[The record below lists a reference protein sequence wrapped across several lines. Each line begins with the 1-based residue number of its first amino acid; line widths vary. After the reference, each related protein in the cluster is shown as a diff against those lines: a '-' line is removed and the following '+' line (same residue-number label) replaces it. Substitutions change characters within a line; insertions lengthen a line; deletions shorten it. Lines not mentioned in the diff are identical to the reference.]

1 MLLLAALACTPAVLR
16 PAHSLPALEGSGNL
30 AVLVDPGAQ
39 VNPAACA
46 RFEADCVSQTQALLD
61 VEYRLGLGAGFDLGA
76 RGLFPPRALSLKYSV
91 LDERR
96 HRTPVSLALSAEGG
110 VDAAG
115 PGAGLVEVTLA
126 PFARLDALASG
137 TARFGDNVALRPA
150 GSIGWWVEPRGMGDL
165 HQGAGWTVGAFLPVR
180 IPAGL
185 ALAPWVGGSGW
196 FPDGRPAEAWVRFG
210 VAVEPWLSP
219 VGSPIPSPG

>member
-1 MLLLAALACTPAVLR
+1 MLFVALACTPAVLR
-16 PAHSLPALEGSGNL
+16 PGHSLPALEGSGNV
-30 AVLVDPGAQ
+30 AVLVDPSVQ
-39 VNPAACA
+39 VDAAACA
-46 RFEADCVSQTQALLD
+46 RLEADCVRQTQALVD

-96 HRTPVSLALSAEGG
+96 HRTPVSLAVSAEGG
-110 VDAAG
+110 VDAVGSGRA
-115 PGAGLVEVTLA
+115 LVDATLA
-126 PFARLDALASG
+126 PFGRLDALASG

-150 GSIGWWVEPRGMGDL
+150 GSIGWWVEPRGTGAL
-165 HQGAGWTVGAFLPVR
+165 YQGAGWTAGVFLPVR

-219 VGSPIPSPG
+219 VGGPIPSPG